1 MNHDPPTRLLPLRTD
16 LSDEAA
22 WVLFELLQELPLAFE
37 RQYSS
42 QLRRYAQARWPDEE
56 PPEAP
61 CITDDPPF

>member
-1 MNHDPPTRLLPLRTD
+1 MNEEPPALLLPLPSD

-42 QLRRYAQARWPDEE
+42 QLRRYAQARWPAEE
-56 PPEAP
+56 SPQAP
-61 CITDDPPF
+61 WMTDDPPF